1 MSNHCIA
8 QPDHEIPNH
17 SMPCE
22 NHIVSSCHAIPGECH
37 TQSGKCQTIAL
48 SCPTRPCDAKRV
60 SWLWHTKSYYTS
72 CQTILYCEYYA
83 KPYPVMPYHTLK
95 WQTILVPFCAKPYRT
110 ILKTML
116 CHAHTMSC
124 HSVPYYVKP
133 YRYHVMQ
140 NYFLTCSTQL
150 CYWQTKQNHVN

>member
-1 MSNHCIA
+1 MSNHCIELPN
-8 QPDHEIPNH
+8 QTMRYQTIP
-17 SMPCE
+17 
-22 NHIVSSCHAIPGECH
+22 CHAKTILYHHAMPYQVNAIPSQVNVKPLHC
-37 TQSGKCQTIAL
+37 T
-48 SCPTRPCDAKRV
+48 TRSCDAR
-60 SWLWHTKSYYTS
+60 HTKSYYTS

-110 ILKTML
+110 MLFKTML